1 MPSTVIDSFSYK
13 PDEQRLIVV
22 FVSGRCYSYHGVPFE
37 VYEAMRSA
45 FAKGE
50 YFNQHIR
57 DRYAF
62 TREPSATM
70 LELRRRRS

>member
-1 MPSTVIDSFSYK
+1 MPSRVIDSFSYK
-13 PDEQRLIVV
+13 PAERRLVV
-22 FVSGRCYSYHGVPFE
+22 IFTSGRCYSYHGVPFA
-37 VYEAMRSA
+37 VYEAMRAA

-57 DRYAF
+57 DRYDF

-70 LELRRRRS
+70 LELRRGRS